1 MRVKI
6 IDDNGPLAAH
16 VDPDFHVPKG
26 LRTPPGTPLEDI
38 VRAQEAVADYERIRY
53 DRLVRRQDYERR
65 HGRSLGGDGD

>member
-26 LRTPPGTPLEDI
+26 LRTPPDTPLEEI
-38 VRAQEAVADYERIRY
+38 ARAQEAVADY
-53 DRLVRRQDYERR
+53 DRTHYVRLARRQDYERR
-65 HGRSLGGDGD
+65 HRRYHGGDGD